1 MCEFKIIKENDGS
14 QILEDI
20 VVLSYTEDNNL
31 VCRDVLGLGE
41 KLESALIL
49 NVNTLNQECVI
60 LEHPLISD
68 FINLMRKATNHLVTK
83 ADLEDFQNKIENIKS
98 QL

>member
-20 VVLSYTEDNNL
+20 VILSFSEDNDL
-31 VCRDVLGLGE
+31 VCKDILGLGE
-41 KLESALIL
+41 ELESALIL
-49 NVNTLNQECVI
+49 GVNTLNPECLI

-68 FINLMRKATNHLVTK
+68 FINN
-83 ADLEDFQNKIENIKS
+83 
-98 QL
+98 

>member
-20 VVLSYTEDNNL
+20 VVLSYTEDNDL
-31 VCRDVLGLGE
+31 VCKDVLGLGE

-49 NVNTLNQECVI
+49 NVNTLNQECII

-68 FINLMRKATNHLVTK
+68 FINLMRKATSQLITK
-83 ADLEDFQNKIENIKS
+83 TDFEDFQNKVEKIKA